1 VGIFSRKKKPA
12 TAPRPNPFVTDR
24 GFVSSKPTPA
34 PVEPDPVSEQ
44 PEVLQPRPAGRPVA
58 TSPRSKRVSM
68 SLTEAEH
75 QAWSAAA
82 GDQPLSTWARHQV
95 QAQLETDS
103 AADGVGGSEIQR
115 LRADLG
121 RVGSNVNQLTRGM
134 HQGQLTDTE
143 ELVAALDQVSQHLAA
158 VRRALP

>member
-1 VGIFSRKKKPA
+1 
-12 TAPRPNPFVTDR
+12 TDR
-24 GFVSSKPTPA
+24 FFVSSKPTPA
-34 PVEPDPVSEQ
+34 QVAPDPVSEQ

-58 TSPRSKRVSM
+58 TSPRYKRVSM
-68 SLTEAEH
+68 SLTEAEL
-75 QAWSAAA
+75 QAWSATAV
-82 GDQPLSTWARHQV
+82 DQALSALARLSANTQS
-95 QAQLETDS
+95 ETDS